1 MPQSDLDPLVQA
13 AIRDKAA
20 QFVADLTALDV
31 RSPSFAQKVAQIT
44 TMGQAELRRSAS
56 MAGQQL
62 DHAASI
68 GQVQVSARL
77 TQLRAIVAKLDPRD
91 LDSGPGKRI
100 FGSLLGKD
108 RIGRY
113 FDRYRAVQ
121 PDIDAIIRG
130 LAAGQDALRKE
141 NAALETE
148 RVNQR
153 TLSDKLNEYLALAE
167 ELDAA
172 LEQAIASDVATG
184 RADSAEVLRNEAL
197 LPIRQRRQELLTQV
211 AVSMQ
216 TFLALDIVHG
226 NNVALIRGVHRA
238 QTSTI
243 AALRVAIAASA
254 AMSGQQLVLDRIEAL
269 NAQALAAAAAPEP
282 DLRALQVAFADV
294 IASMDELDRVD
305 AQRVRP

>member
-1 MPQSDLDPLVQA
+1 
-13 AIRDKAA
+13 
-20 QFVADLTALDV
+20 
-31 RSPSFAQKVAQIT
+31 
-44 TMGQAELRRSAS
+44 
-56 MAGQQL
+56 
-62 DHAASI
+62 
-68 GQVQVSARL
+68 
-77 TQLRAIVAKLDPRD
+77 
-91 LDSGPGKRI
+91 
-100 FGSLLGKD
+100 LLGKD